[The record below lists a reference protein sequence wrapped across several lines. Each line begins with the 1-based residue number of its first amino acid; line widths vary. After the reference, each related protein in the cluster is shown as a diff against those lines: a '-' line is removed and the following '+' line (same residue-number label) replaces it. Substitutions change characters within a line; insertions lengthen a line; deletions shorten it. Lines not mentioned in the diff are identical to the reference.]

1 MADRVFPS
9 KPPAATATNG
19 TAAATTTGANPA
31 FPATKAQQFTATRPA
46 YRPTPYHN
54 RRRRSFCCRCC
65 LWTTLLLVI
74 LITLAAIFGA
84 IVYVIYRPHRPSF
97 SVSSLHLS
105 QFNLSSSSHL
115 TAKYNLTIKARNP
128 NKKITFFYNPIQVKI
143 SSNGVNVGAGTIPAF
158 NQGKKNTTT
167 LKSTVSATSQS
178 VDADSLNLKS
188 KKSVLLKIQMDTKL
202 RVKIFGTKTKKIRIR
217 VKCDAIRA
225 NLPTGKTATVA
236 NTANMKCKVDL
247 RFKIWKITI

>member
-9 KPPAATATNG
+9 KPPTTTTNG
-19 TAAATTTGANPA
+19 TATGTTAANPA

-65 LWTTLLLVI
+65 LWTTLLIVI

-97 SVSSLHLS
+97 SVSSLHVN

-115 TAKYNLTIKARNP
+115 SSKFNLTIKARNP
-128 NKKITFFYNPIQVKI
+128 NKKITYLYNPIDVKI
-143 SSNGVNVGAGTIPAF
+143 TSNGVTVGTGTIPAF

-167 LKSTVSATSQS
+167 LKSTLSAASQS
-178 VDADSLNLKS
+178 VDADSLKLNS
-188 KKSVLLKIQMDTKL
+188 KKSVVLKVQMDTKL
-202 RVKIFGTKTKKIRIR
+202 RVKMAGTKTKKIRIR
-217 VKCDAIRA
+217 VKCDGIKA

-236 NTANMKCKVDL
+236 NTANVKCKVDL